1 MTKNINKEENTFIY
15 NDLKKKDKNFL
26 INEKYKFLHFYFYI
40 NNLYRQYLI
49 IKKKF
54 PLLITKIIIAFFLL
68 FEYTK
73 LKRKKINNN
82 NKGNNINIFIKKN
95 INKPKYIF
103 KNAQFAIIQKKCT
116 KCGLFS
122 FYIYFLG
129 CLNKYL
135 NKGYIPVID
144 LKSYPNAY
152 NNYSNTSIINPWEF
166 LFEQP
171 FGFTLEDTLRNAKK
185 INIFECG
192 ENFNRPDERKIYYNK
207 ELINFWH
214 DTSKKYIPIKKEI
227 IDETNIIIK
236 KLFFNSNN
244 VLGVKLRGTDYI
256 TMKLK
261 NHPIPP
267 KLDDVISDVKK
278 LIEKNKYDWVFIAS
292 EDERIKKRFI
302 NTFIDKIKY
311 LNSKNKINYDYN
323 KKEIIIKN
331 KNVAGNLEYAKN
343 YLMNIYILTK
353 CTDIVM
359 TRGSGGAGV
368 IILTEGFRNSLIYNL
383 GDYKI

>member
-1 MTKNINKEENTFIY
+1 M
-15 NDLKKKDKNFL
+15 
-26 INEKYKFLHFYFYI
+26 
-40 NNLYRQYLI
+40 
-49 IKKKF
+49 
-54 PLLITKIIIAFFLL
+54 
-68 FEYTK
+68 
-73 LKRKKINNN
+73 
-82 NKGNNINIFIKKN
+82 
-95 INKPKYIF
+95 
-103 KNAQFAIIQKKCT
+103 
-116 KCGLFS
+116 
-122 FYIYFLG
+122 YFLG

-166 LFEQP
+166 FFEQP
-171 FGFTLEDTLRNAKK
+171 FGYTLENTLRNAKK

-192 ENFNRPDERKIYYNK
+192 EDLNRPDERNIFYNK

-278 LIEKNKYDWVFIAS
+278 LIVKNKYDWVFIVS
-292 EDERIKKRFI
+292 EDEGIKKRFI
-302 NTFIDKIKY
+302 NTFKDKIKY

-368 IILTEGFRNSLIYNL
+368 IILIHYITN
-383 GDYKI
+383 KIHNKLSI